1 MAIFIK
7 ILLIVGVYSS
17 WVMKSVREIQWQ
29 VWKKLSSSFT
39 LHFVAIWLVQGV
51 TNCWPHCC
59 RPVPKHGQ
67 WITDLLVVCVWLQ
80 GQTICLRK
88 KPNLISSWYT
98 GSMLCAAGSLFGEN
112 SPKQVNTLSRSY
124 NCISVIV
131 QGTCHVLYVQ
141 TFNISVIFKIL
152 KGMVKKGGGG

>member
-7 ILLIVGVYSS
+7 ILSIVGVYSS

-80 GQTICLRK
+80 GQTIWPWHKLSQTSISHLLEK

-124 NCISVIV
+124 LCDCTGNMPC
-131 QGTCHVLYVQ
+131 TLCADL
-141 TFNISVIFKIL
+141 
-152 KGMVKKGGGG
+152 